1 MARSQMPIDVFVC
14 RRLLCLLLPFC
25 PRDKRVELLE
35 YSCISYRLTNTHKD
49 KAATKRLA
57 KQKWEVMSHIWT
69 PPTPLCLSIFLVRP
83 GQSPRITFKTVV
95 SGVAYQP
102 VWIHRGQDGR
112 LIFLAAKGLLFVSV
126 RSNGC
131 FSPSQRGPNV
141 LEGDSD
147 MVRYPCMLSLWV
159 DSCPE
164 AVCEALMVP
173 HFHWIWCFGS
183 CATDTI
189 VFFPQQQKNNPN
201 TSALSGGNRFGC

>member
-1 MARSQMPIDVFVC
+1 MRGDV
-14 RRLLCLLLPFC
+14 
-25 PRDKRVELLE
+25 
-35 YSCISYRLTNTHKD
+35 THLD
-49 KAATKRLA
+49 
-57 KQKWEVMSHIWT
+57 
-69 PPTPLCLSIFLVRP
+69 PPTPLCLSIFLVKA
-83 GQSPRITFKTVV
+83 TTNCAFKTVV

-126 RSNGC
+126 RSNALLLLSVRSNGC

-141 LEGDSD
+141 LEGDCD
-147 MVRYPCMLSLWV
+147 TVRYPCMLSLWV

-189 VFFPQQQKNNPN
+189 GFFFSQQQKK
-201 TSALSGGNRFGC
+201 